1 MKTFLA
7 IAAMTTM
14 VACGPMMGQTTG
26 TATGTATGAATG
38 TATAPQTPRIETAAQ
53 FRTTMVG
60 RTLTSPTGDTYEI
73 GADGRL
79 LGGTIGTWEW
89 RGGYLCIDRAEAALS
104 RCYEVDTAGT
114 LSPRP
119 GLSL

>member
-14 VACGPMMGQTTG
+14 VACGPMMGQAPGATT
-26 TATGTATGAATG
+26 TATTTS
-38 TATAPQTPRIETAAQ
+38 PRIETAAE

-73 GADGRL
+73 GPDGRL
-79 LGGTIGTWEW
+79 AGGTIGTWEW
-89 RGGYLCIDRAEAALS
+89 RGGYLCIERAEAALS